1 MPIDPYILLLLGTV
15 GLAAL
20 FPARGTASDVA
31 SGASTAAIAFL
42 FFLYGARL
50 STREA
55 LDGLKHWRLHVT
67 VLACT
72 FVMFPL
78 LGLAARGLVPVVLTH
93 PLYQGLLFLTLV
105 PSTIQSSIAF
115 TSMARG
121 NVPAAICAG
130 SFSSLVGI
138 VITPLLAAAVLGGSA
153 GGFSADSVVKIVLQL
168 LVPFV
173 AGQLLRRWIGG
184 FVTRHK
190 KVLGL
195 VDRGSIL
202 LVVYTAFSAGMVQG
216 IWGQVSPIRLGGLLA
231 VEAVLLAVM
240 LALTWY
246 GAKALRFDRADR
258 IAIQFAASKKSLA
271 AGLPMASVLFGAHA
285 SLAVLPLMLFHQM
298 QLMVCAV
305 IAKRR
310 AHDAEVD
317 NNEVDN
323 AQIDDAEIDTPE
335 PVTASAPPA
344 EPRTAV
350 GTGTR
355 SG

>member
-1 MPIDPYILLLLGTV
+1 MKRLTWPSWMPVDPYILALIGTV

-20 FPARGTASDVA
+20 LPARGGAADVA
-31 SGASTAAIAFL
+31 SGASTTAVAFL

-55 LDGLKHWRLHVT
+55 LDGLRHWRLHVT
-67 VLACT
+67 VLAAT
-72 FVMFPL
+72 FVVFPL
-78 LGLAARGLVPVVLTH
+78 LGLAARGLVPVVLT
-93 PLYQGLLFLTLV
+93 PSLYDGLLFLTLV

-130 SFSSLVGI
+130 SFSSLAGI
-138 VITPLLAAAVLGGSA
+138 VVTPLLAAGLLGNSG
-153 GGFSADSVVKIVLQL
+153 GGFSADSLVKIVLQL
-168 LVPFV
+168 LVPFL
-173 AGQLLRRWIGG
+173 AGQFLRRWVGSSI
-184 FVTRHK
+184 TRHK
-190 KVLGL
+190 KVLSY

-202 LVVYTAFSAGMVQG
+202 LVVYTAFSEGMVQG
-216 IWGQVSPIRLGGLLA
+216 IWHQVSAVRLGGLLV

-240 LALTWY
+240 MAVTWY
-246 GAKALRFDRADR
+246 GGKALGFGREDS
-258 IAIQFAASKKSLA
+258 IAIQFAGSKKSLA

-310 AHDAEVD
+310 ARDPLEEV
-317 NNEVDN
+317 
-323 AQIDDAEIDTPE
+323 
-335 PVTASAPPA
+335 VTAREERAA
-344 EPRTAV
+344 EPRTAA
-350 GTGTR
+350 GTATR

>member
-20 FPARGTASDVA
+20 FPARGPAADVA
-31 SGASTAAIAFL
+31 SGASTAAVALL

-55 LDGLKHWRLHVT
+55 LDGLRHWRLHVT

-72 FVMFPL
+72 FLVFPL
-78 LGLAARGLVPVVLTH
+78 LGLAARGLVPVILTH

-105 PSTIQSSIAF
+105 PSTVQSSIAF

-138 VITPLLAAAVLGGSA
+138 VATPLLAASLLGGH
-153 GGFSADSVVKIVLQL
+153 GGFSADSLLKIVLQL
-168 LVPFV
+168 LVPFL
-173 AGQLLRRWIGG
+173 AGQLLRRWIGS

-190 KVLGL
+190 RVLGL

-216 IWGQVSPIRLGGLLA
+216 IWHQVSPARLGGLVV
-231 VEAVLLAVM
+231 VEAVILAVM
-240 LALTWY
+240 LLLTWY
-246 GAKALRFDRADR
+246 GGKALRFGRADR
-258 IAIQFAASKKSLA
+258 IAIQFAGSKKSLA
-271 AGLPMASVLFGAHA
+271 AGLPMASVLFGAQA
-285 SLAVLPLMLFHQM
+285 ALAVLPLMLFHQM
-298 QLMVCAV
+298 QLIVCAV

-310 AHDAEVD
+310 AREAAAEV
-317 NNEVDN
+317 
-323 AQIDDAEIDTPE
+323 
-335 PVTASAPPA
+335 TAPKPGATT
-344 EPRTAV
+344 RTVV